1 MRVATIQNINGQAIT
16 LFVRH
21 KNNRDPVDFL
31 VHRWK
36 TSQESEATART
47 ADTPLVVRPGLDSDE
62 IAASSDSKPTKPP
75 HLTVV
80 A

>member
-1 MRVATIQNINGQAIT
+1 MRVATIQNINGRAIT
-16 LFVRH
+16 LSIRR
-21 KNNRDPVDFL
+21 KNNRDPIDFL
-31 VHRWK
+31 LRRSK
-36 TSQESEATART
+36 TFQEAEATART
-47 ADTPLVVRPGLDSDE
+47 ADTPLVVRPGLDPDE